1 MCFTDELICK
11 AELDTDAVNRHMCTK
26 GGEVGYPG
34 RLKLTYT
41 HYYR

>member
-11 AELDTDAVNRHMCTK
+11 AEIATNAINRHMGTR
-26 GGEVGYPG
+26 GREVGCTG

-41 HYYR
+41 PDYR

>member
-11 AELDTDAVNRHMCTK
+11 AEIDTDAVSRHMGTR
-26 GGEVGYPG
+26 GREVGYTG

-41 HYYR
+41 YYYK